1 MVDRTL
7 RLPSPLFGLRR
18 AIRPHTA
25 SRRRLFRA
33 GLTGVTTLA
42 VRGATSLVALAA
54 IPLLAGYLGNEGLGV
69 WLLVATLL
77 AWGGVADLGLTLS
90 LTNAVATAD
99 GAKDHRAAAEA
110 VSSVFFSLAA
120 LSAVVIV
127 GAWLL
132 QPVVPWDRVF
142 NVSGDQARADVA
154 SVALVGMLF
163 FAVRLLV
170 GISGSVFAAYQ
181 EGYIY
186 LLWTALGNF
195 LGLCGLFA
203 AVALHASLP
212 VLVAVYYGGLLV
224 GDIAADLHLMGKRR
238 PYLRPRLTAVRIPAA
253 VRLLRKG
260 VAFWI
265 ATVSAILFL
274 QIDLILI
281 TQLFG
286 ASTAAVYGTAL
297 KLATF
302 IGSIQ
307 AAFIH
312 PLWPSY
318 SEALASKDVAW
329 IRRIFAASI
338 RLSIFW
344 AVPVALLALV
354 AGARVVD
361 SMTQTTEPVDNLIII
376 ALVLCEIANAVARC
390 ISTLLNGLGHLRS
403 QLVFVPIGIVVN
415 LGLSLVLAQRFG
427 PAGVAFA
434 TCICLLTF
442 WVGVMGR
449 DAIKTV
455 KALGA

>member
-90 LTNAVATAD
+90 LTNTVATAD

-132 QPVVPWDRVF
+132 QPVGALGPGLQRIR
-142 NVSGDQARADVA
+142 SPGAGRRRG
-154 SVALVGMLF
+154 VALVGMLF

-253 VRLLRKG
+253 FRLLRKG

-344 AVPVALLALV
+344 AVPGSP
-354 AGARVVD
+354 AGARRGR
-361 SMTQTTEPVDNLIII
+361 
-376 ALVLCEIANAVARC
+376 ARRRQHDPD
-390 ISTLLNGLGHLRS
+390 GQS
-403 QLVFVPIGIVVN
+403 QL
-415 LGLSLVLAQRFG
+415 
-427 PAGVAFA
+427 
-434 TCICLLTF
+434 TT
-442 WVGVMGR
+442 
-449 DAIKTV
+449 
-455 KALGA
+455 